1 MIYLLCDTNIWIYL
15 ANSKDPYSQ
24 KENEGLT
31 QKLYNDITKLIQA
44 NDVTIL
50 SSPIILREWDRN
62 QEHAKLLINNY
73 ENRRKS
79 YLDGFEKIIFETNSS
94 EIPEVLKIKS
104 DFEEKIRTKIDNNKN
119 HIQAI
124 DNLLKKAKIIPLKD
138 ETKAFI
144 TDWAIDKKAPFIGD
158 KKNSTADAAIF
169 FSITEYAKS
178 VLPPTDNVVFVTS
191 NKGDFSDP
199 KNDANIHPDLVEFL
213 GQNHVSIKYF
223 KSLPLALKYIDE
235 SIQFTVE
242 QIKEI
247 DEEID
252 DYFNNLEY
260 CHVCDPGEDYPLVNY
275 LNIYKPEEIENENV
289 TIEDPNQLKFAFDS
303 HIENQKQEQITT
315 IQTAACA
322 WCGEFHIICQNCHTT
337 SPTSNDSP
345 VITCDCGI
353 KYYVDNSYARHKSGE
368 GYEIKIMK
376 DEIHCRL
383 CGDEI
388 ETTDFTGDYM
398 CYECENK
405 VVNE

>member
-24 KENEGLT
+24 KQNEGHT
-31 QKLYNDITKLIQA
+31 QKLYNDINTLVQNNKIKVL
-44 NDVTIL
+44 T
-50 SSPIILREWDRN
+50 SPIILNEWERN
-62 QEHAKLLINNY
+62 QEQAKLLIKNY
-73 ENRRKS
+73 EDRKKS
-79 YLDGFEKIIFETNSS
+79 HLDGFERIISETNSS
-94 EIPEVLKIKS
+94 ESPEIIKVKA
-104 DFEEKIRTKIDNNKN
+104 DFEEKIKTKIDSNKK
-119 HIQAI
+119 HIQSI
-124 DNLLKKAKIIPLKD
+124 NNLLREAISVPLNI

-144 TDWAIDKKAPFIGD
+144 TDWAIEKKAPFIGD

-169 FSITEYAKS
+169 FSMLEYAKS
-178 VLPPTDNVVFVTS
+178 LPVTDSIVFVSS

-199 KNDANIHPDLVEFL
+199 KDDNRIHPDLIEFV
-213 GQNHVSIKYF
+213 NEANIKYF

-235 SIQFTVE
+235 TIQFTEE

-252 DYFNNLEY
+252 DYFNDLEY
-260 CHVCDPGEDYPLVNY
+260 CQVCDPGEDYPLVNY
-275 LNIYKPEEIENENV
+275 LNVYEPEEIENENATV
-289 TIEDPNQLKFAFDS
+289 EDPDQLKIDFEDQTVLPKK
-303 HIENQKQEQITT
+303 EYTNT
-315 IQTAACA
+315 IQTAECA
-322 WCGEFHIICQNCHTT
+322 WCNELHIICQNCHLIL
-337 SPTSNDSP
+337 PTSAESP
-345 VITCDCGI
+345 IITCDCGI

-383 CGDEI
+383 CSDEI